1 MSTAKPDKCLDG
13 GRRQVGATCCCPTC
27 HNFSMPT
34 PSKFLVPST
43 GKRVTLSQL
52 KRLKKEFQVEAMRQW
67 FDDNYD
73 APDELPYD
81 SSEGGYQWIWGGPYD
96 AEEVLQD
103 AFGGAIADETIEEL
117 ASDLSDISGEWSGKP
132 DDGDYDDTYLT
143 ELIASGNDPF
153 LTLMASL
160 EDIEDAAKI
169 SAGEKERKT
178 LHKLLFANVI
188 AAFETF
194 LGDLFMKTL
203 RKSDKYV
210 EDFVFKTPHFQNTQI
225 KLSSIFERFKKIDA
239 EVRTH
244 VLAHNWHMLTES
256 AQMYKRAFNI
266 KFPDTPTA
274 IANGIRDR
282 HNIVHRNGKTHD
294 GVEGSWGLGEIQAL
308 KTAILDF
315 AGNIDGQAKSLS
327 SNSPMPSPADPIK
340 I

>member
-1 MSTAKPDKCLDG
+1 
-13 GRRQVGATCCCPTC
+13 
-27 HNFSMPT
+27 MPT
-34 PSKFLVPST
+34 QPKYLVPSAD
-43 GKRVTLSQL
+43 KHVTLSQL
-52 KRLKKEFQVEAMRQW
+52 KRMKKELQIEAMRHW
-67 FDDNYD
+67 FRDNYD
-73 APDELPYD
+73 APYELPYD
-81 SSEGGYQWIWGGPYD
+81 SSEGGYQWIWGGPFD
-96 AEEVLQD
+96 AEEALQD
-103 AFGGAIADETIEEL
+103 VFGGFVPDETIEEI
-117 ASDLSDISGEWSGKP
+117 ASDLNDISTEWSGKP
-132 DDGDYDDTYLT
+132 DDYDDTYLT

-188 AAFETF
+188 TTFETF

-203 RKSDKYV
+203 GKSDKYV

-225 KLSSIFERFKKIDA
+225 QLSSIFDRFKKIDV

-244 VLAHNWHMLTES
+244 ILAHNWHMLAES
-256 AQMYKRAFNI
+256 AKMYKRAFNI

-294 GVEGSWGLGEIQAL
+294 GVEGLWGLADIQAL

-315 AGNIDGQAKSLS
+315 AGNIDSQAKSLS
-327 SNSPMPSPADPIK
+327 FSLPSPVDPIE

>member
-1 MSTAKPDKCLDG
+1 
-13 GRRQVGATCCCPTC
+13 
-27 HNFSMPT
+27 MP
-34 PSKFLVPST
+34 PQPKYLVPSS

-52 KRLKKEFQVEAMRQW
+52 KRLKKEFQIEAMRQW
-67 FDDNYD
+67 FSDNYD

-96 AEEVLQD
+96 AEEALQD
-103 AFGGAIADETIEEL
+103 AFGGAIDDETIEDL

-132 DDGDYDDTYLT
+132 DDSDYDDTYLT

-160 EDIEDAAKI
+160 DDIEDAAKI

-188 AAFETF
+188 MAFETF

-203 RKSDKYV
+203 GKSDKYI

-244 VLAHNWHMLTES
+244 VLAHNWHMLAES
-256 AQMYKRAFNI
+256 AQMYKRAFNL
-266 KFPDTPTA
+266 KFPDTPIA

-294 GVEGSWGLGEIQAL
+294 GVVGSWGLAEIQAL
-308 KTAILDF
+308 KTAILHF

-327 SNSPMPSPADPIK
+327 SSSPVPSPADEDEPIE

>member
-1 MSTAKPDKCLDG
+1 
-13 GRRQVGATCCCPTC
+13 
-27 HNFSMPT
+27 MPT
-34 PSKFLVPST
+34 SPKYLILST
-43 GKRVTLSQL
+43 GKHVTLSQL
-52 KRLKKEFQVEAMRQW
+52 KRLKKEFQIEAMRHW

-73 APDELPYD
+73 APDELPHD
-81 SSEGGYQWIWGGPYD
+81 SSEGGYQWIWGGPYE
-96 AEEVLQD
+96 AEEALQD
-103 AFGGAIADETIEEL
+103 VFGGVVADETIEEL

-132 DDGDYDDTYLT
+132 DDSDYDDTYLT
-143 ELIASGNDPF
+143 ELIASDNDPF

-169 SAGEKERKT
+169 RAGEKERKT

-188 AAFETF
+188 MAFETF

-203 RKSDKYV
+203 GTSNKYV

-225 KLSSIFERFKKIDA
+225 KLSSIFERFKKIDG

-256 AQMYKRAFNI
+256 AQMFKRAFNI

-294 GVEGSWGLGEIQAL
+294 GVEGSWNLAKIQAL
-308 KTAILDF
+308 KTDILDF
-315 AGNIDGQAKSLS
+315 AGNIDRQAKSLS
-327 SNSPMPSPADPIK
+327 PSSAVPPPVDASQI
-340 I
+340 